1 MADSNRGSFGSKLGM
16 ILATAG
22 GAVGLGNVQTGFITK
37 PLIMRDGKTTGS
49 YWFVPHEYY
58 DPIKYYIINTNSTSF
73 RTSKVFNYLLTDN
86 NVHQFFLKAGFEDL
100 DK

>member
-1 MADSNRGSFGSKLGM
+1 MVNS
-16 ILATAG
+16 
-22 GAVGLGNVQTGFITK
+22 GNVQTGFITK

>member
-1 MADSNRGSFGSKLGM
+1 MKSLDDTNSRIKFYNQDLSDWEKVENIFKENNIKEIIHFAAFSQVAESMN
-16 ILATAG
+16 
-22 GAVGLGNVQTGFITK
+22 
-37 PLIMRDGKTTGS
+37 
-49 YWFVPHEYY
+49 